1 MKFYVHERG
10 RYPVVFGPFDTRE
23 DAQNFAV
30 IGCVFIETG
39 EPIPYAIKGPSAY
52 ASPRRWA

>member
-23 DAQNFAV
+23 EAQGFAA

-39 EPIPYAIKGPSAY
+39 EPIPYSIEGPSA
-52 ASPRRWA
+52 